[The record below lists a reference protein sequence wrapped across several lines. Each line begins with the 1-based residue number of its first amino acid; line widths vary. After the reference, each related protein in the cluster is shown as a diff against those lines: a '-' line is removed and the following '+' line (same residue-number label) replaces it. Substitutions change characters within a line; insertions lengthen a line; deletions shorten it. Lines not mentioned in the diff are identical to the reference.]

1 MTGICVATET
11 RVIVNPARNIMIDAL
26 RNNVFLFRSLIRGAR
41 LSSLIMLVAHT
52 VQIMNEQKTADN
64 KTQINPIIVRIAD
77 TIFRTL
83 IKRTIARSIESTTL
97 YSVKRV
103 EAFESRTPS

>member
-1 MTGICVATET
+1 MGICVATET
-11 RVIVNPARNIMIDAL
+11 RVMVNPTRNIMIDAL
-26 RNNVFLFRSLIRGAR
+26 RNNVFLFLTFIRGVK
-41 LSSLIMLVAHT
+41 LFSLIMLVAHT
-52 VQIMNEQKTADN
+52 VQVMNEQKTADS

-83 IKRTIARSIESTTL
+83 IKRTIARSIDSTTL